1 MEMQVVQRARENFL
15 AGRSRPL
22 EFRVQQLK
30 SLQRMITDRQGEIA
44 TALKQDINRV
54 KSSHWTYL
62 GWGQLKY

>member
-1 MEMQVVQRARENFL
+1 MEKQAVQRAREAFL

-54 KSSHWTYL
+54 RFKHTVVVHYMEL
-62 GWGQLKY
+62 